1 MAGRKKA
8 GQTAEI
14 QAAEAA
20 EEVRLSGFGRFADIS
35 GQDAVVKHL
44 QNAIR
49 TGTVSHAYLVVG
61 EDMADMRQISDAL
74 SSVLVCEDR
83 TEEDGRTEPC
93 GRCTGCI
100 QAAAGDHPDI
110 RVLVPA
116 KTTSTGVDDI
126 RDLTADIIYRPYRA
140 PYRVL
145 IIPDAEK
152 MTVQAQN
159 AVLKTLE
166 EPPEYAVLILL
177 SKGLTGFLPTLLSR
191 CVTLQLKPVPD
202 EMIAERIRQA
212 RGEMPEFAD
221 LLTVCASGSP
231 GRAMRLLEDEGFDA
245 FAHASLELLT
255 GLPAK
260 DAAEIAAF
268 AEEAAGNGH
277 AELFLYILQVFVR
290 DLLMAKAAGGA
301 ANLILSGNIQYISR
315 TAGELSFSA
324 LDRMER
330 IASTAQQRLR
340 AKGSAQLILEA
351 ALLTLREEM
360 RVLTEQN

>member
-8 GQTAEI
+8 GQDTAV

-20 EEVRLSGFGRFADIS
+20 EEIRLSGFGKFSDIS
-35 GQDAVVKHL
+35 GQDAIVRHL
-44 QNAIR
+44 QNAIH
-49 TGTVSHAYLVVG
+49 TGTVSHAYLIVG

-83 TEEDGRTEPC
+83 REEDGRTEPC
-93 GRCTGCI
+93 GQCTGCI

-140 PYRVL
+140 PYRIF

-191 CVTLQLKPVPD
+191 CVCLQLKPVPD
-202 EMIAERIRQA
+202 GMIAERIRQA
-212 RGEMPEFAD
+212 RGEMPEYAD

-231 GRAMRLLEDEGFDA
+231 GRALRLLEDEGFDA
-245 FAHASLELLT
+245 FARESLELLT
-255 GLPAK
+255 GLPGK

-268 AEEAAGNGH
+268 AEETAGNGH
-277 AELFLYILQVFVR
+277 AELFLFICQVFVR
-290 DLLMAKAAGGA
+290 DLLVAKAAGSDA
-301 ANLILSGNIQYISR
+301 ALILSGNIQYISK
-315 TAGELSFSA
+315 TAGRLPFGT

-330 IASTAQQRLR
+330 ITATAQQRLR
-340 AKGSAQLILEA
+340 ARGSAQLILEA

-360 RVLTEQN
+360 RILT